1 MPGPKPV
8 AIALSDPEQQALE
21 RLVRGLRTPQQL
33 ALRARI
39 ILAAATGASNAAIA
53 CELHLTEDTVRLWRG
68 RWLERCADTMPD
80 RPIAARLADAPR
92 SGAPARITAEQVC
105 RLIALACAA
114 PSTSGRPISQ
124 WTGREIAH
132 AAIAQGLV
140 DRIPARH
147 S

>member
-53 CELHLTEDTVRLWRG
+53 SSVTV
-68 RWLERCADTMPD
+68 
-80 RPIAARLADAPR
+80 
-92 SGAPARITAEQVC
+92 TA
-105 RLIALACAA
+105 ACARTKA
-114 PSTSGRPISQ
+114 
-124 WTGREIAH
+124 
-132 AAIAQGLV
+132 L
-140 DRIPARH
+140 
-147 S
+147 